1 MKKLFTAFALA
12 AMAATGASAA
22 GFLTIT
28 VDGTVVKDGD
38 VIVSNKLEIDGEEY
52 DGEFEMWSWEIAPD
66 FTIGS
71 SQDASYSLTV
81 TNKTESASVVSYCG
95 VTGASTNTMMCQTL
109 QPGDGWNDEGELEAG
124 RSYKVSYDYQHID
137 LNNLPDKVEIY
148 GQFNVEAEAGT
159 DTESLSFDV
168 NLIWPGEG
176 AVDGIADEEFTLI
189 VGNGRIEAANGAN
202 VEVYSLTGAR
212 VANEGLSGIYVARI
226 GSKAVKVAVK

>member
-12 AMAATGASAA
+12 ALAASGANAA

-66 FTIGS
+66 FTITAAD
-71 SQDASYSLTV
+71 DASYSMAVSISEKSLTG
-81 TNKTESASVVSYCG
+81 VSYCG
-95 VTGASTNTMMCQTL
+95 VSGATSNTMQCQTL
-109 QPGDGWNDEGELEAG
+109 KPGDSWIDMGEFEVG
-124 RSYKVSYDYQHID
+124 RTYKVAYDYQHND
-137 LNNLPDKVEIY
+137 LNNLPEKVEIY
-148 GQFNVEAEAGT
+148 GHFALEAEGN
-159 DTESLSFDV
+159 DGTESLNFDV

-212 VANEGLSGIYVARI
+212 VANEGLSGIYVARV

>member
-1 MKKLFTAFALA
+1 
-12 AMAATGASAA
+12 MAAAGASAA

-38 VIVSNKLEIDGEEY
+38 VIVSNNLKIDGEEY

-71 SQDASYSLTV
+71 SEDASYSLTV

-148 GQFNVEAEAGT
+148 GQFNVEAEAGAG
-159 DTESLSFDV
+159 TESLSFDV

-176 AVDGIADEEFTLI
+176 AVDGIADEEFTLSLPDTSRKAEEPEEVTI
-189 VGNGRIEAANGAN
+189 AWPFVRKATLVHHFPEPGKKLGGKKDSKDSKGTRGGAA
-202 VEVYSLTGAR
+202 
-212 VANEGLSGIYVARI
+212 
-226 GSKAVKVAVK
+226 